1 MEKKPDH
8 DRPLY
13 PMSVAAELTGLTPR
27 QIRYY
32 DQRGL
37 VSPHRTPGGHR
48 LFSGRD
54 LERLLAVKRLLGQ
67 GYTLRE
73 IRRLME
79 EPGRDGPAAR
89 P

>member
-1 MEKKPDH
+1 MERTPDR

-37 VSPHRTPGGHR
+37 VSPHRTRGGHR

-54 LERLLAVKRLLGQ
+54 LERLLTIKRYLRE
-67 GYTLRE
+67 GYMLRE
-73 IRRLME
+73 IRRILE
-79 EPGRDGPAAR
+79 APERGR
-89 P
+89 

>member
-1 MEKKPDH
+1 MEKTPDR

-13 PMSVAAELTGLTPR
+13 PMSVASELTGLTPR

-37 VSPHRTPGGHR
+37 VSPHRTQGGHR
-48 LFSGRD
+48 LFSARD
-54 LERLLAVKRLLGQ
+54 LERLLAVKRYLGQ

-73 IRRLME
+73 IRRILE
-79 EPGRDGPAAR
+79 ASSGEV
-89 P
+89 